1 MELVTKGI
9 AGTLESG
16 DILIEIES
24 RAGGGI
30 SIDLKSKVFN
40 QFGEQ
45 ILKVIRE
52 TIEEYGIHSA
62 VVRAVDQG
70 SLDCTIRA
78 RVTAAIHRGC
88 QNHDYQWR

>member
-45 ILKVIRE
+45 ILKD
-52 TIEEYGIHSA
+52 A
-62 VVRAVDQG
+62 
-70 SLDCTIRA
+70 
-78 RVTAAIHRGC
+78 RGC
-88 QNHDYQWR
+88 ARFIEDRRGLVEAMVPVNAGCLCRIQAV